1 MPFIE
6 VKIGN
11 SFNNFAFFNKF
22 YLYTP
27 LKTCKQAILTYN
39 FEKNIFRGCKFYEC
53 NTPLMVYL

>member
-11 SFNNFAFFNKF
+11 SFNNFAFLNKF

-27 LKTCKQAILTYN
+27 LKACKQAILTPN
-39 FEKNIFRGCKFYEC
+39 FGKSTFSEVLGYYFSTLIIS
-53 NTPLMVYL
+53 